1 MDHECGFRRRRV
13 RARRIS
19 AVDCNRQ
26 VDALW
31 FQFFIFLAPGEW
43 RPTFGLGRW
52 LRIRE
57 KPGECIGLV
66 RVAACGWVD
75 GSILD
80 IVLKAG
86 TQHFVAQ
93 RVTAVALIFLSLW
106 FIGSISGLASFE
118 YELVVEFI
126 AGRTNGVLLALL
138 CATLAYHSYLGIDVV
153 IEDYVHAKGINGASL
168 LVSKLAHILIA
179 IASIYAIFSIG
190 AGA

>member
-1 MDHECGFRRRRV
+1 M
-13 RARRIS
+13 
-19 AVDCNRQ
+19 
-26 VDALW
+26 
-31 FQFFIFLAPGEW
+31 
-43 RPTFGLGRW
+43 
-52 LRIRE
+52 
-57 KPGECIGLV
+57 
-66 RVAACGWVD
+66 
-75 GSILD
+75 
-80 IVLKAG
+80 
-86 TQHFVAQ
+86 AQ

-118 YELVVEFI
+118 YELVVEFV